1 MKKSLVLLMAAM
13 LVLGG
18 VMTASAAEFTMR
30 ISVSPPD
37 SNPIAQGVRHLGDSI
52 RKKSNG
58 RIKTEVFTGYSL
70 TSSNEDQIDYTRRNN
85 IQMSVTVSSAFVGAG
100 KGLDSWYIFDYPFL
114 FLTPKDIYDFAEKD
128 VYKEMCAD
136 LLKKTGL
143 RAYPPYSQG
152 LIKIGAKKAIT
163 VPEDLKGLKIRT
175 TSSRLQQEMIR
186 AWSGAPTPMGWGEV
200 FTGLQQGTVDGVCT
214 STGMF
219 DADKLY
225 EVVQYMACVD
235 PCPLLH
241 VPFLNNKWFESLPAD
256 LRQVVDECMVEYLA
270 YERKLQDEAEES
282 VRKSMREHGMTV
294 IEYNAETIRPF
305 VEKSAFILDRHA
317 ALAGKDFVK
326 KVKASLGR

>member
-1 MKKSLVLLMAAM
+1 MKKSLVLILAAM
-13 LVLGG
+13 MLLAGSVI
-18 VMTASAAEFTMR
+18 ASAAEYTMR

-37 SNPIAQGVRHLGDSI
+37 SNPIAQGVRHLGDI
-52 RKKSNG
+52 IQKKSDG

-128 VYKEMCAD
+128 VYKDMCTD
-136 LLKKTGL
+136 LLCKTGL
-143 RAYPPYSQG
+143 KAYPPYSQG
-152 LIKIGAKKAIT
+152 LIKIGTKKAINT
-163 VPEDLKGLKIRT
+163 PDDLKGLKIRT

-186 AWSGAPTPMGWGEV
+186 SWSGAPTPMGWGEV

-225 EVVQYMACVD
+225 EVVKFMACVD

-256 LRQVVDECMVEYLA
+256 LQKIVDECMYEYLA
-270 YERKLQDEAEES
+270 YERKLQDEAEEG
-282 VRKSMREHGMTV
+282 VKNNMRDNGMTV
-294 IEYNAETIRPF
+294 IEYDAAAIKPF
-305 VEKSAFILDRHA
+305 VEQSVFILDKYA
-317 ALAGKDFVK
+317 SFAGEDFVK
-326 KVKASLGR
+326 KVKATLDK